1 MFRTSMISPF
11 HLHIWECPPLVKWKR
26 VDHENKKKR
35 TQQILSLL
43 SVSGMKQKHWSGQKR
58 NREKPK
64 KAAKCF
70 CLKTLV
76 KENSTRFRSK
86 KNNVIV
92 EENLRLLSYVWN
104 NKNKKRK
111 LTWKCLLT
119 SFYQLYPALKA
130 FCTHF
135 TNFFKWS

>member
-1 MFRTSMISPF
+1 MISPF

-26 VDHENKKKR
+26 VDHENKKKEHNKFWV
-35 TQQILSLL
+35 L
-43 SVSGMKQKHWSGQKR
+43 SVSGMKQKQRKTKKKQR
-58 NREKPK
+58 NVSLGEG
-64 KAAKCF
+64 F

-92 EENLRLLSYVWN
+92 EENRLDSYVW
-104 NKNKKRK
+104 KNKTKK
-111 LTWKCLLT
+111 TKMDLEVSLNEFLFDFI
-119 SFYQLYPALKA
+119 SYILFVKA
-130 FCTHF
+130 FCMHF